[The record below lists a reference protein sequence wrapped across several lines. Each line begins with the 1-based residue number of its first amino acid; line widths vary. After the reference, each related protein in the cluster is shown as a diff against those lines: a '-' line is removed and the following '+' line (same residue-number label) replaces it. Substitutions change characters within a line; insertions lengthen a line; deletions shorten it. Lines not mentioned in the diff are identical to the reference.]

1 MRNHSFFSNIST
13 TPLLS
18 LFAVLLMSMTATLQ
32 AAAPDAKSE
41 PKPKSEASAPD
52 KSAPFTP
59 AEDMAGSWD
68 FTADPDLPNVLIIGD
83 SISIGYTR
91 QARQKLAGKAN
102 VYRPMRGKGP
112 DNCGDTTIGL
122 NKIDAWLGERKWDV
136 IHFNW
141 GLWDLCYRNPDSKV
155 QGNRDKVGGK
165 ISTTPEDYEK
175 NLEKL
180 VVRMKATGARLIWAN
195 TTVVPDG
202 EVGRFVGDDEKY
214 NLIAARVMRK
224 HGVPTNDLFTLTK
237 GFSGVHST
245 KAGDVHYT
253 ESGYGQIAVQV
264 AAQIE
269 SSLTKKP
276 EP

>member
-13 TPLLS
+13 IPLLS

-32 AAAPDAKSE
+32 AAAPDAKAE
-41 PKPKSEASAPD
+41 PKPKSGASAPD
-52 KSAPFTP
+52 GSAPFTP
-59 AEDMAGSWD
+59 AADMAGSWD
-68 FTADPDLPNVLIIGD
+68 FTADPKLPNVLIIGD

-91 QARQKLAGKAN
+91 QARQKLVGKAN

-122 NKIDAWLGERKWDV
+122 NKIDAWLGERKWDI

-165 ISTTPEDYEK
+165 VSTTPEDYEK

-180 VVRMKATGARLIWAN
+180 VVRMKATGAKLIWAN

-202 EVGRFVGDDEKY
+202 EVGRFVGDDVKY

-224 HGVPTNDLFTLTK
+224 HEVPTNDLFTLTK
-237 GFSGVHST
+237 GFSGAHST
-245 KAGDVHYT
+245 KAGDVHFT
-253 ESGYGQIAVQV
+253 EEGYGEIAVQV
-264 AAQIE
+264 AATIG
-269 SSLTKKP
+269 SSLTNKP